1 MRHHAPERHPL
12 GSRMILWSACLLT
25 KGLRRVTWDGTS
37 NPPLYRSMPSPQQH
51 KPSLSHQQLDLFGAV
66 LKTYVQSEGPISN
79 DALYAELSSQGV
91 VPTDHWVQ
99 KIPIGQDGAMH
110 SPAKRAARWIQ
121 QTLKSLNLIAPS
133 NLRGHWVATEK
144 GRAALRKND
153 EGRLM
158 PAPQGFVALGFSTKL
173 GMALW
178 GNCKDVVSRIDGEVH
193 CVLTS
198 PPYPLAR
205 PRAYGGPDR
214 QDFID
219 FITSCLEP
227 VMQRL
232 AKGASIA
239 LSLSNDIFE
248 PGSPARSLYLSYLTV
263 ALHERLGLALMD
275 QLVWHNP
282 SKAPGPVQWASK
294 RRVQL
299 NVGYEP
305 ILWFTNS
312 PQHVFSNNQRVL
324 LPHTQRHQK
333 LIARGGENRHGN
345 YGDGAN
351 IIKPGAFANPTA
363 GRIPRNVLPFGHRC
377 HSQDK
382 LRSKLEVL
390 GLPAHGATMP
400 LELARFLINFLV
412 EPGMLALDLF
422 AGWQTTGLACEEA
435 GVRWIG
441 VERMLGYVLGSAHR
455 FEDKEGFAYG
465 AIATPSLTA

>member
-1 MRHHAPERHPL
+1 M
-12 GSRMILWSACLLT
+12 S
-25 KGLRRVTWDGTS
+25 S
-37 NPPLYRSMPSPQQH
+37 NPHPTQSVAPR
-51 KPSLSHQQLDLFGAV
+51 QLELFGAV
-66 LKTYVQSEGPISN
+66 LNAYVQSPGSLANEV
-79 DALYAELSSQGV
+79 LYTELSKQGI
-91 VPTDHWVQ
+91 VPVDHWERRV
-99 KIPIGQDGAMH
+99 PIGQDGALH
-110 SPAKRAARWIQ
+110 SPMKRTARWIQ
-121 QTLKSLNLIAPS
+121 QTLKALNLIAPT
-133 NLRGHWVATEK
+133 NLRGHWEATEK

-153 EGRLM
+153 EERLC
-158 PAPQGFVALGFSTKL
+158 PAPHGYVALGFSTKL

-178 GNCKDVVSRIDGEVH
+178 GNCKDVVTHIDGEVH
-193 CVLTS
+193 CLLTS

-214 QDFID
+214 QEFID

-227 VMQRL
+227 VMKRL

-263 ALHERLGLALMD
+263 ALHERLGLSLMD
-275 QLVWHNP
+275 QLCWYNP

-294 RRVQL
+294 KRVQL

-324 LPHTQRHQK
+324 QPHTARHQR
-333 LIARGGENRHGN
+333 LIAQGGEQRSGV

-351 IIKPGAFANPTA
+351 VMRPGAFSNPTE
-363 GRIPRNVLPFGHRC
+363 GRIPRNVLQFGHRC
-377 HSQDK
+377 HSQDQMRAK
-382 LRSKLEVL
+382 LQQL

-400 LELARFLINFLV
+400 LELARFLVNFLAA
-412 EPGMLALDLF
+412 PGMLTLDLF

-435 GVRWIG
+435 GVRWVG

-455 FEDKEGFAYG
+455 FEAKEGFSYG
-465 AIATPSLTA
+465 ALGTPAAVA

>member
-1 MRHHAPERHPL
+1 MSSTPL
-12 GSRMILWSACLLT
+12 PA
-25 KGLRRVTWDGTS
+25 
-37 NPPLYRSMPSPQQH
+37 
-51 KPSLSHQQLDLFGAV
+51 KPAANRQLDLFGAV
-66 LKTYVQSEGPISN
+66 LNTYVQSNGSIANET
-79 DALYAELSSQGV
+79 LYAELSKHGV
-91 VPTDHWVQ
+91 VPADHWDHKV
-99 KIPIGQDGAMH
+99 PIGQGGALH

-121 QTLKSLNLIAPS
+121 QSLKALNLIAPS
-133 NLRGHWVATEK
+133 NLRGHWEATEK

-153 EGRLM
+153 EERLC
-158 PAPQGFVALGFSTKL
+158 PAPSGYVALGFSTKL

-178 GNCKDVVSRIDGEVH
+178 GNCKDVVSRIDSEVH

-214 QDFID
+214 QEFID

-227 VMQRL
+227 VMKRL

-263 ALHERLGLALMD
+263 ALHERLGLELMD
-275 QLVWHNP
+275 QLCWHNP

-294 RRVQL
+294 RRMQL

-324 LPHTQRHQK
+324 QPHTTRHQK
-333 LIARGGENRHGN
+333 LIAQGGEQRSGV

-351 IIKPGAFANPTA
+351 VIRPGAFSNPTA
-363 GRIPRNVLPFGHRC
+363 GRIPRNVLQFGHRC
-377 HSQDK
+377 HSQDQLRAK
-382 LRSKLEVL
+382 LQAL

-400 LELARFLINFLV
+400 LELARFLVNFLV
-412 EPGMLALDLF
+412 APGMLTLDLF

-435 GVRWIG
+435 GVRWVG

-455 FEDKEGFAYG
+455 FEAKEGFSYG
-465 AIATPSLTA
+465 AVATPPVIA